1 MKPKAPEALRLF
13 ARPEPGRMGYL
24 IYGEDAM
31 RVALKRQE
39 LVANLVGPHG
49 EDEMR
54 LTRLQAGELRKD
66 PAALADALK
75 AQSFFPGPRAVHVED
90 ATEALAKQILPALS
104 DWAEGDA
111 TLVVTASLLKPTSSL
126 RKGFEAHRNAYAIA
140 IYDDP
145 PSRAELEAEFARAG
159 LTRIDPEAMTD
170 LVGLSRMLDPG
181 DFRQTVEK
189 LSLYKLSDPT
199 PVGPA
204 DVAAVAPAS
213 TEAETDDAI
222 HAAAEG
228 RPADL
233 GPLIA
238 RLAAQGVTPVSLC
251 ITATRHFRALHAAA
265 SHPDG
270 PSQGIARLRPPVN
283 FKLRDPMIRQ
293 ARAWG
298 VHRLETA
305 LELLIDTDLTL
316 RSSSKAPQMAL
327 IERALIRLAHMP
339 RT

>member
-1 MKPKAPEALRLF
+1 MKPRAADALRLF
-13 ARPEPGRMGYL
+13 AKPEPGRLGYL
-24 IYGEDAM
+24 IFGEDAM

-39 LVANLVGPHG
+39 LVANLVGPQG

-54 LTRLQAGELRKD
+54 LARIPAADLRKD
-66 PAALADALK
+66 RARLTDALK
-75 AQSFFPGPRAVHVED
+75 AQSFFPGPRAVFVED
-90 ATEALAKQILPALS
+90 ATEALAKSILPALK

-111 TLVVTASLLKPTSSL
+111 TLVITAGVLRPSSSL
-126 RKGFEAHRNAYAIA
+126 RKTFEGHRNAYAIA

-145 PSRAELEAEFARAG
+145 PSRAELEAELARAG
-159 LTRIDPEAMTD
+159 LSNIDSEAMTD
-170 LVGLSRMLDPG
+170 IVGLSRALDPG

-189 LSLYKLSDPT
+189 LSLYKLGDAA
-199 PVGPA
+199 PVSPV

-213 TEAETDDAI
+213 TEAETGEVI
-222 HAAAEG
+222 FAAAEG
-228 RPADL
+228 RPGEI
-233 GPLIA
+233 GPLIT

-251 ITATRHFRALHAAA
+251 IAATRHFRALHAAA

-270 PSQGIARLRPPVN
+270 PSQGVARLRPPAN

-298 VHRLETA
+298 ARRLEEA

-316 RSSSKAPQMAL
+316 RSASKAPQMAL
-327 IERALIRLAHMP
+327 IERALMKLAYMA
-339 RT
+339 RS